1 MLPGSSTSAAGS
13 SPGRAAATCAR
24 RSVNRPD
31 IMTVLCS
38 LSALGVMGFYVW
50 VSENPADAALPG
62 RTRLLLKV
70 WCGFGETHD
79 EAGWKTNKPRQAATP
94 GLRA

>member
-13 SPGRAAATCAR
+13 SPGRAAVTCAR

-31 IMTVLCS
+31 LMTVLCS
-38 LSALGVMGFYVW
+38 LSALAVMGFYIW
-50 VSENPADAALPG
+50 IRENPADVALPG
-62 RTRLLLKV
+62 STRFLFKV

-79 EAGWKTNKPRQAATP
+79 EAGRKTKKPRQAATP
-94 GLRA
+94 GLSA